1 MRFPTSPLSSS
12 REISNSSF
20 SSFPLLHFPS
30 LFLLF
35 EDLGFNFL
43 FSLSGVL
50 LFLPCCRLLFFCLAH
65 FQCFPRFSSNHL
77 AFHARLFAW
86 LRYDLISRRSF
97 FNDSTKF

>member
-1 MRFPTSPLSSS
+1 MRFPLPLSLHLA
-12 REISNSSF
+12 RFQFFIFFF
-20 SSFPLLHFPS
+20 SPPTFPS

>member
-1 MRFPTSPLSSS
+1 FQFFIFFFSPPT
-12 REISNSSF
+12 
-20 SSFPLLHFPS
+20 FPS

-43 FSLSGVL
+43 FSY
-50 LFLPCCRLLFFCLAH
+50 REFC
-65 FQCFPRFSSNHL
+65 FSSLVADYSFFASRISSVFPGFPQHL

>member
-20 SSFPLLHFPS
+20 SSFPLLPS
-30 LFLLF
+30 PP
-35 EDLGFNFL
+35 
-43 FSLSGVL
+43 FSYCSKISVSI
-50 LFLPCCRLLFFCLAH
+50 FCLVYRE
-65 FQCFPRFSSNHL
+65 FCFSSL
-77 AFHARLFAW
+77 VADYSFFASRISSVFPAFHARLFAW

>member
-20 SSFPLLHFPS
+20 SSFPLLPS
-30 LFLLF
+30 PP
-35 EDLGFNFL
+35 
-43 FSLSGVL
+43 FSYCSKISVSIFCLVIGSSA
-50 LFLPCCRLLFFCLAH
+50 FLPCCRLLFFCLAH

-97 FNDSTKF
+97 LNDSTKF